1 MSGFAMNKMK
11 MALSAFLLVVPLAAA
26 SASDSKSP
34 LAKSGSSKANDD
46 KRDDGKRDD
55 DKRKDDKRGH
65 DKHGHH
71 KPDKIC
77 KPEKGGKSKC
87 AGGGGDS
94 R

>member
-1 MSGFAMNKMK
+1 MNKM
-11 MALSAFLLVVPLAAA
+11 MTALGALLLVVPLASV
-26 SASDSKSP
+26 SASDGKSTS
-34 LAKSGSSKANDD
+34 AKSGSSKSSDD
-46 KRDDGKRDD
+46 KRGDDRGKDGKRDD
-55 DKRKDDKRGH
+55 DKRKGDKRGD
-65 DKHGHH
+65 DKYGHH